1 MSCGELLT
9 LRLSRSSSLLGVWGL
24 DSPED
29 LNRDGLTSTTD
40 LLSVFRL
47 NLSIRKRLME
57 DLFFLFF
64 SGESPSVK
72 SDGEL
77 FVMGLLVM

>member
-1 MSCGELLT
+1 MLC
-9 LRLSRSSSLLGVWGL
+9 LSGLSNLLGMWWLGSAEAL
-24 DSPED
+24 KE
-29 LNRDGLTSTTD
+29 DGLTSTTG

-57 DLFFLFF
+57 DFFFLFF
-64 SGESPSVK
+64 SDESPSMK
-72 SDGEL
+72 SEGEL